1 MQDSKPKSMEI
12 LLKVGRLARK
22 GAQQG
27 KVEGSSSREK
37 FRGPKPG

>member
-27 KVEGSSSREK
+27 KVEGSSREK